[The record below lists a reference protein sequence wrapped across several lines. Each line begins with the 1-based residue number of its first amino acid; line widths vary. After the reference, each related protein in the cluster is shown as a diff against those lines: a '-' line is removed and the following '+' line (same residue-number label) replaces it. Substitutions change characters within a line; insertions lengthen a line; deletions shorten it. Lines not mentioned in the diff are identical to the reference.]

1 MECLE
6 KFMEDSYQGR
16 LRLLAQS
23 KSEQYE
29 YTLENYKQIF
39 LAHLTLVKNG
49 CEKECPY
56 KEACEHVRGVIAEI
70 QEEDIRYFFDELKIV
85 FLDWID
91 ARSIQAIS
99 RFEGLLDKY
108 GMMEF
113 DREIKEFDIFF
124 KGRETNE
131 VLTSWDMFHIPFN
144 KRYLIKNQRFSLT
157 GQPVVYIGNSVIDIA
172 EEIEVENTEQLK
184 LSVVKLPTN
193 QLKIYD
199 LRSNIYDDFMEII
212 LDNLIYKKR
221 KHKYDKSY
229 FFRTLLSSVC
239 SFQKKQELKGFTFCE
254 EYVLP
259 QILAQI
265 VKTRGFDGIAY
276 YSTKPY
282 DKEEYETDEKNYFGN
297 LRMDFRENIAIF
309 TKHNSNHV
317 YDRQLFE
324 KISISVPVD
333 IRKVEK
339 MTIQDLKEVVGE
351 INQSR
356 EQSKVTQAEKI
367 VSSFERIY
375 GKMNIK
381 GVPYEETDLGRL
393 HIYELYT
400 VLNQIL
406 VA

>member
-29 YTLENYKQIF
+29 YTLENYKKIF
-39 LAHLTLVKNG
+39 LAHLALVKNG

-56 KEACEHVRGVIAEI
+56 KEACAYIRGVIAEI
-70 QEEDIRYFFDELKIV
+70 QEEDIRYFFDELKAI

-99 RFEGLLDKY
+99 RFESLLDKY
-108 GMMEF
+108 DMMGF
-113 DREIKEFDIFF
+113 HREIKEFDIFF
-124 KGRETNE
+124 KGRETDE

-172 EEIEVENTEQLK
+172 EEIEIEDAEQLK
-184 LSVVKLPTN
+184 ISVIKLPTD

-199 LRSNIYDDFMEII
+199 LRSNIYNDFMEII
-212 LDNLIYKKR
+212 VDNMLYKNPQ
-221 KHKYDKSY
+221 HKYNKSY
-229 FFRTLLSSVC
+229 FFRTLLASVC
-239 SFQKKQELKGFTFCE
+239 SFQKKQELKGFSFCE

-265 VKTRGFDGIAY
+265 VKTSGFDGIAY

-297 LRMDFRENIAIF
+297 LSMDFRENIAIF

-317 YDRQLFE
+317 YDRELFE
-324 KISISVPVD
+324 KINISVPVD

-339 MTIQDLKEVVGE
+339 MTIKDLIEVKDE
-351 INQSR
+351 INQSK
-356 EQSKVTQAEKI
+356 EQGKVTQAEKI